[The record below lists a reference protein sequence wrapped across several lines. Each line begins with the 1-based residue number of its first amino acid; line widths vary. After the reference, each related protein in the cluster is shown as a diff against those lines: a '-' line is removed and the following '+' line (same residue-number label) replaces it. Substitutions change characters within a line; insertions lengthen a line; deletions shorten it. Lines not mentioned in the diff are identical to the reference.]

1 MRFVWLILF
10 LLTIP
15 TANWLIGNVGVKC
28 IPNGPCLIP
37 VWPGIMAPSGVL
49 MIGLALV
56 LRDAVHSMLGWK
68 WAVAA
73 IVVGAGVSFGVAV
86 PSIAVASGAAF
97 LLSEVADLLVY
108 APLRERRLMLAV
120 ILSGLVG
127 AVIDSGVFLWI
138 AFGSLDYL
146 AGQVIGKMWMALAAL
161 PVIWAMNSRLKL
173 YQ

>member
-1 MRFVWLILF
+1 
-10 LLTIP
+10 
-15 TANWLIGNVGVKC
+15 
-28 IPNGPCLIP
+28 
-37 VWPGIMAPSGVL
+37 

-56 LRDAVHSMLGWK
+56 LRDAVHSMLGWR

-73 IVVGAGVSFGVAV
+73 IVAGAGLSFGVAM

-120 ILSGLVG
+120 VLSGLVG

-146 AGQVIGKMWMALAAL
+146 TGQVIGKMWMALAAL
-161 PVIWAMNSRLKL
+161 PVIWAINRAVEVRV
-173 YQ
+173 